1 MDRKGTDLNTGA
13 RWALHT
19 QGTREPRTE
28 ARKWGEKENSMR
40 SCLAVTQKIK
50 GEMRWERAS
59 PRAQMG
65 KESACIAGDLGS
77 IPRLGRSP
85 GGGHGNKRT

>member
-1 MDRKGTDLNTGA
+1 MSQEEKPGS
-13 RWALHT
+13 
-19 QGTREPRTE
+19 
-28 ARKWGEKENSMR
+28 GEKDGKQHEER
-40 SCLAVTQKIK
+40 SRLAVTQKIK

-59 PRAQMG
+59 PGAQMG

-77 IPRLGRSP
+77 IPRLERSP